1 MDHVKL
7 HDKTFKPFIPY
18 EKIISAIDKVADKI
32 NQDFHGCT
40 DIPIVLCVLNG
51 SIVFTGELLK
61 RLNFPCQLVSMKLT
75 SYEGTFSTGKVR
87 QVMGLTSSV
96 RDRRVIVVEDIVDTG
111 NTIFDL
117 CDILKG
123 EGVEFDAIHI
133 DRSFPADNLPT
144 RKPGTGMLKQYM
156 TGEYDLSASWV
167 IGDRETDAKLAQNLG
182 CKSLILG
189 EDMNWLKITELLFAG
204 ERTSEVVRTT
214 RETDI
219 TVRLNLDGN
228 GKSDIQTGLG
238 FFDHMLEQIAKHGM
252 IDLYIRC
259 NGDLNVDE
267 HHTIE
272 DTALALGECILKAL
286 GDKRGIERYGYCLP
300 MDDCLCQ
307 VALDFGGRPWL
318 VWNAE
323 FKREKVGE
331 MPTEMFLHF
340 FKSLSDSARMNLN
353 IKAEGENEH
362 HKIEGIFKALARSLR
377 MAVRRDVS

>member
-123 EGVEFDAIHI
+123 EG
-133 DRSFPADNLPT
+133 
-144 RKPGTGMLKQYM
+144 
-156 TGEYDLSASWV
+156 ASEV
-167 IGDRETDAKLAQNLG
+167 RICT
-182 CKSLILG
+182 
-189 EDMNWLKITELLFAG
+189 LLFKP
-204 ERTSEVVRTT
+204 EVYKKDVKLNYVGMEIPNAFIVGFGLDYNELGRNLK
-214 RETDI
+214 DI
-219 TVRLNLDGN
+219 YVLD
-228 GKSDIQTGLG
+228 Q
-238 FFDHMLEQIAKHGM
+238 
-252 IDLYIRC
+252 
-259 NGDLNVDE
+259 
-267 HHTIE
+267 
-272 DTALALGECILKAL
+272 
-286 GDKRGIERYGYCLP
+286 
-300 MDDCLCQ
+300 
-307 VALDFGGRPWL
+307 
-318 VWNAE
+318 
-323 FKREKVGE
+323 
-331 MPTEMFLHF
+331 
-340 FKSLSDSARMNLN
+340 
-353 IKAEGENEH
+353 
-362 HKIEGIFKALARSLR
+362 
-377 MAVRRDVS
+377 